1 MSVSSRTE
9 QALLESPKASVS
21 WRRSVISGYA
31 IIFGML
37 GTFAAWASVARLD
50 GAAIAPGV
58 VSYEGSRKTI
68 QHLEGGIV
76 LEILVRDGDRVEA
89 DQLLVR
95 LDPTRVDTQSN
106 LYSTQYLILLAQE
119 ARLLAEFELH
129 DQLIFPP
136 AVNARKGDATIAPV
150 VADQTRLFE
159 TRRSSYLRNS
169 EIAESLIQQ
178 ARKELEQAAIDVAT
192 ARSTLVQVDAELGQL
207 RPLYD
212 KKLVPTT
219 RIAPLERERLRL
231 AGIISSGD
239 VQNGRLKERID
250 ELTLRQKQV
259 LQEYRQEASGQLLDV
274 RKQLN
279 EVRQQMT
286 LVSDAQ
292 RRGEIRAPTAGTV
305 QQMRFFTVGGV
316 IRPGEP
322 ILDIAPHTDELVIRA
337 RIDPNDIDRVKVGGR
352 AEIRFPSL
360 GYMANDVMSGKL
372 RAVSRDR
379 ITDDAAK
386 QIYFAGEVVVDKA
399 SIPAVVQEK
408 LSAGIT
414 AEVLIVSGERTVAR
428 YLIEPLFK
436 RWNVSLRE
444 R

>member
-1 MSVSSRTE
+1 MRAPHRTDHATLEAPEPSVN
-9 QALLESPKASVS
+9 

-31 IIFGML
+31 IIFGLL

-76 LEILVRDGDRVEA
+76 TEIRVRDGDRVAA
-89 DQLLVR
+89 DQLLIR
-95 LDPTRVDTQSN
+95 LDPTRIDTQSN
-106 LYSTQYLILLAQE
+106 LYGTQYLILLAQE
-119 ARLLAEFELH
+119 ARLLAEFETR
-129 DQLIFPP
+129 DRVEFPP
-136 AVNARKGDATIAPV
+136 EVAARSTDPTIAPV

-159 TRRSSYLRNS
+159 TRRSTYLRNS
-169 EIAESLIQQ
+169 EIAESQVQQ
-178 ARKELEQAAIDVAT
+178 ATKELEQAAVDAAT
-192 ARSTLVQVDAELGQL
+192 ARNTLVQVDAELGQL
-207 RPLYD
+207 RPLYA
-212 KKLVPTT
+212 KQLVPTT

-231 AGIISSGD
+231 VGIISGGE
-239 VQNGRLKERID
+239 VQSARLKERID
-250 ELTLRQKQV
+250 ELTLRQKQI
-259 LQEYRQEASGQLLDV
+259 LQEYRQDASGQLLDV

-279 EVRQQMT
+279 ETRQQMT

-292 RRGEIRAPTAGTV
+292 RRGEIRAPTAGTI

-322 ILDIAPHTDELVIRA
+322 ILDIAPDTDELVIKA
-337 RIDPNDIDRVKVGGR
+337 RIDPNDIDRVTVGGR
-352 AEIRFPSL
+352 AEIRFPSF
-360 GYMANDVMSGKL
+360 GYMANDVMTGTL

-386 QIYFAGEVVVDKA
+386 QIYFAGEVVADKA
-399 SIPAVVQEK
+399 SVPKVVQDK
-408 LSAGIT
+408 LVAGIT
-414 AEVLIVSGERTVAR
+414 AEVLLVTGERTVAR
-428 YLIEPLFK
+428 YLLEPLLK